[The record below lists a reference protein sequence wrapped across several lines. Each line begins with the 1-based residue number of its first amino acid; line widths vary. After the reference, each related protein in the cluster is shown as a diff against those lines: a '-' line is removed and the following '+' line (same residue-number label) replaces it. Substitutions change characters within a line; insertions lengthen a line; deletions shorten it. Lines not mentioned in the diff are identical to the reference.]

1 MELVDFMLNRK
12 SVSIPTE
19 ATFYVIPILMPITSD
34 SILDSKLISQFENNF
49 NLMWYVKN
57 ALF

>member
-1 MELVDFMLNRK
+1 MELVDFMLDRK

-49 NLMWYVKN
+49 NLM
-57 ALF
+57 